1 MTRLGLAG
9 RVILS
14 IALAI
19 VLIQSLGV
27 MAYLSER
34 READPGRA
42 LFPFPEQL
50 AAIVASVE
58 AAPGSGRATL
68 LRALSGP
75 DMQVSV
81 AAAPPDGSEG
91 GRALAADRR
100 WLSQV
105 AALAGRELRVTTLGP
120 GPIRWF
126 PRLGAAGVRVSVRL
140 TDGDWLSV
148 ERRRAPGRTIGGL
161 PLGTISALLSLAV
174 AVAALVVVWREMRPL
189 RQLTEAVRGF
199 GTDLRPRPL
208 PVPETPD
215 LKLLVAAVNRM
226 QTDIAAADQSRTDMI
241 AALSHDIR
249 TPLARL
255 TLRLRGLPPDVGAAA
270 ERDIAQIAQ
279 VADGAFRFV
288 GVDMARMDMPVDLRA
303 LLTHLAETQQA
314 GFADATLHRPAQLR
328 GNAELL
334 TRAFANLVENAH
346 KYAGAARLS
355 LTVTEQDLQVRIEDD
370 GPGIPPAE
378 FARLMQP
385 FQRGDAARSDPRGGL
400 GLGLSLAVRIV
411 ARHGGT
417 LAQGAGPAAG
427 LTLIVT
433 LPRDAG
439 AAVPDPR

>member
-1 MTRLGLAG
+1 MIRLGLAG
-9 RVILS
+9 RVILL
-14 IALAI
+14 IALAL
-19 VLIQSLGV
+19 VLIQAIGV
-27 MAYLSER
+27 MAYLSDR
-34 READPGRA
+34 RDADPERA
-42 LFPFPEQL
+42 LFPFPDQL

-58 AAPGSGRATL
+58 AEPEARRATL

-75 DMQVSV
+75 DLQVSV
-81 AAAPPDGSEG
+81 SAGLPPAAAGEVL
-91 GRALAADRR
+91 RVADRR
-100 WLSQV
+100 WLSQ
-105 AALAGRELRVTTLGP
+105 LAGHDIRVTTLGP
-120 GPIRWF
+120 GPLRLL

-140 TDGDWLSV
+140 AGGEWLSV
-148 ERRRAPGRTIGGL
+148 ERFRAPGRTVGGL

-174 AVAALVVVWREMRPL
+174 AVAALAVVWREMRPL
-189 RQLTEAVRGF
+189 GRLTEAVRGF

-208 PVPETPD
+208 PVPATPD
-215 LKLLVAAVNRM
+215 LKLLIAAFNRM

-255 TLRLRGLPPDVGAAA
+255 TLRLRGLPPAVGAAA

-303 LLTHLAETQQA
+303 LLMRLAETQQA
-314 GFADATLHRPAQLR
+314 GFADATPARPAQVR
-328 GNAELL
+328 GNADLL
-334 TRAFANLVENAH
+334 DRAFANLLENAH
-346 KYAGAARLS
+346 KYAGSARLS
-355 LTVTEQDLQVRIEDD
+355 LAVTPLEVQVRVEDD
-370 GPGIPPAE
+370 GPGIAPAE

-385 FQRGDAARSDPRGGL
+385 FQRGDAARSDPGGGL
-400 GLGLSLAVRIV
+400 GLGLSLAARIV

-433 LPRDAG
+433 LPRDDG
-439 AAVPDPR
+439 SPGPV